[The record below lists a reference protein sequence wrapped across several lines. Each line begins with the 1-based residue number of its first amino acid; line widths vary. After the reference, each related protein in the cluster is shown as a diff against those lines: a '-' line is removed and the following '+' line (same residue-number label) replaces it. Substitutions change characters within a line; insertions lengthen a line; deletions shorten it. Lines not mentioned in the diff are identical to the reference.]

1 MDRHF
6 ESKCTTA
13 CKQNIFDEIRQVH
26 QFSSTHQV
34 ASSCYFRRERREKRS
49 LIPKRIRKKS
59 PFPRPQDCNM
69 ETGLLGAFVY
79 LALFWSILLDFSAI
93 VFMGLKKHADKTFL
107 LRHLHDQSWISDR
120 RGAEVLPTVANG
132 SCGWKV
138 FSWIA
143 WVAGPS
149 SWHVRQRRRSQLQRR
164 QNLRRKKRRRRR
176 RIRRKRRLHWP
187 GSLLSLGPRDLI
199 VT

>member
-1 MDRHF
+1 MTTGCNSCQEKEREKAKALRFFMMPLLGFGKRTDFSNRLAPLTLFTCARRVSHNIVLYNNKKNNSNNNNNTNNKYIYTHHIYTYYRFKEIPMNRHF

-79 LALFWSILLDFSAI
+79 LALF
-93 VFMGLKKHADKTFL
+93 
-107 LRHLHDQSWISDR
+107 
-120 RGAEVLPTVANG
+120 
-132 SCGWKV
+132 
-138 FSWIA
+138 
-143 WVAGPS
+143 
-149 SWHVRQRRRSQLQRR
+149 
-164 QNLRRKKRRRRR
+164 
-176 RIRRKRRLHWP
+176 
-187 GSLLSLGPRDLI
+187 
-199 VT
+199 

>member
-1 MDRHF
+1 VLEEYHITLYYIRIKLIIVIIIIITLIINTYIYTHHIYTYYRFKEIPMDRHF

-79 LALFWSILLDFSAI
+79 LALF
-93 VFMGLKKHADKTFL
+93 
-107 LRHLHDQSWISDR
+107 
-120 RGAEVLPTVANG
+120 
-132 SCGWKV
+132 
-138 FSWIA
+138 
-143 WVAGPS
+143 
-149 SWHVRQRRRSQLQRR
+149 
-164 QNLRRKKRRRRR
+164 
-176 RIRRKRRLHWP
+176 
-187 GSLLSLGPRDLI
+187 
-199 VT
+199 